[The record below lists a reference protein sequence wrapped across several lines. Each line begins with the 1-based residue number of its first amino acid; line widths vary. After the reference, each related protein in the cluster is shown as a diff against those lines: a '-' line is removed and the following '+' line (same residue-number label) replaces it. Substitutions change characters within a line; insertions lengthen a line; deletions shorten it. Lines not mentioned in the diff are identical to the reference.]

1 MLKESDFE
9 QIEER
14 VMAEAPTGPEAWV
27 ETRDWEEEAIRRVLD
42 TISHGAAMYVLS
54 KGPDSL
60 QETFKRV
67 MAGGIAFGYEAH
79 KSEFVKA
86 LKEVSEQLG
95 EEDEEEWPKEG
106 EDDLD

>member
-27 ETRDWEEEAIRRVLD
+27 EARDWEEEAIRRVLD

-79 KSEFVKA
+79 KAEFLA
-86 LKEVSEQLG
+86 TLKEIA
-95 EEDEEEWPKEG
+95 DEVQPDEWPKEG